1 MKTNGCACASTP
13 STRSPPATIC
23 APTRATSARLRS
35 STSTSDSNRL
45 VAFHLNDSLKPFH
58 SRVDRHQHIGK
69 GYLGLEPF
77 RRLLNDPRFFGIP
90 MCLET
95 EPGPEMNDIAAD
107 LRQLPRTA
115 EFRRLMIKRILTG
128 DRPTGPLHLGHFVGS
143 LQNRVRLQDEY
154 DTYVLIA
161 DVQALTDNFEHPEK
175 LEANIFEVA
184 LDYLAVGLDPE
195 KVKIVVQSMVPE
207 LTELTIYFMN
217 LVTVATL
224 ERNPTVKEEIK
235 QRNFVKGVP
244 VGFWSYPISQAAD
257 IAIFKADLVPV
268 GEDQLPMIEQARE
281 IVRRFN
287 RLYGKVLIEPRAML
301 GAVARLPGT
310 DGGAKM
316 SKSVGNCIYLGDPP
330 EVGAQARDVDV
341 HRSRRG
347 FIRPIPAT
355 VEGNPVFTYHDVFNP
370 NKAEVEDSEGALSQG
385 HGRRRRS
392 EAAAVRGARRVS
404 LTDSRTARAIGGE
417 SEARLRDHHGRDAHG
432 PRARASDDGRRPP
445 RDEDRLQVRVVEVLS
460 RRLFEGIGSI
470 RRLSREQKQGPKMA
484 SKIPI
489 KNKWKRRLSSGD
501 GTFRLAGIVVFFS
514 LAWII
519 TVCVGYGM
527 QNSLMGAH
535 LAESERDVFFAWLGE
550 LCFSQ

>member
-1 MKTNGCACASTP
+1 
-13 STRSPPATIC
+13 
-23 APTRATSARLRS
+23 
-35 STSTSDSNRL
+35 
-45 VAFHLNDSLKPFH
+45 
-58 SRVDRHQHIGK
+58 
-69 GYLGLEPF
+69 
-77 RRLLNDPRFFGIP
+77 
-90 MCLET
+90 
-95 EPGPEMNDIAAD
+95 
-107 LRQLPRTA
+107 
-115 EFRRLMIKRILTG
+115 MIKRILTG
-128 DRPTGPLHLGHFVGS
+128 DRPTGQLHLGHYVGS
-143 LQNRVRLQDEY
+143 LQNRVRLQEEY

-268 GEDQLPMIEQARE
+268 GEDQLPMIEQTRE

-316 SKSVGNCIYLGDPP
+316 SKSVGNCIYLGDPT
-330 EVGAQARDVDV
+330 EVVRKRVMSMFTDPKRIHPTDPG
-341 HRSRRG
+341 
-347 FIRPIPAT
+347 T

-370 NKAEVEDSEGALSQG
+370 NKEEVEDLKQ
-385 HGRRRRS
+385 RY
-392 EAAAVRGARRVS
+392 
-404 LTDSRTARAIGGE
+404 
-417 SEARLRDHHGRDAHG
+417 RLGIVGD
-432 PRARASDDGRRPP
+432 
-445 RDEDRLQVRVVEVLS
+445 VEVKQ
-460 RRLFEGIGSI
+460 RLFEALETFLTPI
-470 RRLSREQKQGPKMA
+470 RTRRRELAANP
-484 SKIPI
+484 
-489 KNKWKRRLSSGD
+489 RRVYEIIMD
-501 GTFRLAGIVVFFS
+501 GTAKGRALAQ
-514 LAWII
+514 A
-519 TVCVGYGM
+519 TM
-527 QNSLMGAH
+527 
-535 LAESERDVFFAWLGE
+535 AEVRHAMKISYNFG
-550 LCFSQ
+550 